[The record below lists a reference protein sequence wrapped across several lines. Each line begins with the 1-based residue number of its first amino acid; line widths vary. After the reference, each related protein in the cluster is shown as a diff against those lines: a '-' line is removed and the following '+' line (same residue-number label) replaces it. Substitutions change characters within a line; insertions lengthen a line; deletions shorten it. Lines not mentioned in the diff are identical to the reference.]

1 MTPKKYENQYLKREI
16 EGKTNLEI
24 VVMLYDAGLKF
35 MKQAV
40 SAIEEKNIEE
50 SHKKII
56 KAQNIVVELTN
67 MLDMEKGGDISKN
80 LKNLYSFINDR
91 LMNANINK
99 DIKSIEEASDI
110 FQSLREPWVELAK
123 KDKEGS
129 LDVKSKEDND
139 EKPDKSEGKS
149 KKSRILNGGYGK
161 KDKKDGDEKTPRKP
175 FKARG

>member
-1 MTPKKYENQYLKREI
+1 MTPKQYENQYLKREI

-40 SAIEEKNIEE
+40 SAIKEKNIEK

-56 KAQNIVVELTN
+56 KAQNIVSELTN

-110 FQSLREPWVELAK
+110 FESLREPWVELAK

-129 LDVKSKEDND
+129 LDVENKEDD
-139 EKPDKSEGKS
+139 GGKPDKSEDKS
-149 KKSRILNGGYGK
+149 EKSRILKGGYGNKNK
-161 KDKKDGDEKTPRKP
+161 KEGDKKNPHKS
-175 FKARG
+175 FKVRG